1 MHKFDKDV
9 DGRSCR
15 SCSSAEREH
24 LISRY
29 LREGLR
35 GTCMDG
41 KSEPAIM
48 PLQDAMDQMGAYQD
62 DMIFCASQCNVAI
75 FFHHDNV
82 VWICSN
88 EPR

>member
-1 MHKFDKDV
+1 
-9 DGRSCR
+9 
-15 SCSSAEREH
+15 
-24 LISRY
+24 
-29 LREGLR
+29 
-35 GTCMDG
+35 MDG

-62 DMIFCASQCNVAI
+62 DMIFCASQRNVAI

-82 VWICSN
+82 VWICSS